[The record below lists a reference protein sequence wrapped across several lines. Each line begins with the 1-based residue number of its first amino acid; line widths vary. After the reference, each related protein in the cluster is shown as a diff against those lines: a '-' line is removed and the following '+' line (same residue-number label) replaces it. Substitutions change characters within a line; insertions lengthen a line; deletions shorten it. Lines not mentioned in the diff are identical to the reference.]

1 MDRLTRFAGILR
13 VCGGEGGDA
22 VRMVK
27 VLDKLVQ
34 VSVDASR

>member
-1 MDRLTRFAGILR
+1 VDRLTRFAGILR

-22 VRMVK
+22 ARAVK